1 MKPVH
6 RSLAKRASAALLM
19 VAATQP
25 LTSLAATCKATLPG
39 VNFAGGE
46 FNGDRQPAV
55 YGRDYIFPAAGEIA
69 LMKRLDLKLMRVPFL
84 WERLQPKALGPLD
97 PAELA
102 RLTAIVDQA
111 RLAGLTVVLDPHNY
125 GMYRGVA
132 LDRPEAPKGA
142 LPDLWK
148 RIAQQ
153 FGGDRNVVFGLMNEP
168 KDVDVVA
175 WGAIAKD
182 TLAAI
187 RSTGAPNIVLVP
199 GTHWDGA
206 QSWMDGPPGHSN
218 ADVLL
223 PLARDDDAVVFEVHQ
238 YFDGNFSGT
247 GETCDAATRV
257 PQILA
262 RIGVWAKVNH
272 VRLMLGEFGV
282 SQRPECVKALDDA
295 LAVVEEDRDVW
306 YGWTYWAGGAW
317 WGNYPFNV
325 QANGGDTPQG
335 KVLKT
340 RADALATSSCAPGR

>member
-1 MKPVH
+1 MT
-6 RSLAKRASAALLM
+6 AAVLIGALM
-19 VAATQP
+19 SP
-25 LTSLAATCKATLPG
+25 LTASSATCDATLAG
-39 VNFAGGE
+39 ANFAGGE

-55 YGRDYIFPAAGEIA
+55 YGRDYIFPAATEIA
-69 LMKRLDLKLMRVPFL
+69 LMKHLDLKLMRVPFL
-84 WERLQPKALGPLD
+84 WERLQPKASGPLD
-97 PAELA
+97 AAELA
-102 RLTAIVDQA
+102 RLTSVVDQA
-111 RLAGLTVVLDPHNY
+111 RVAGLTVVLDVHNY

-132 LDRPEAPKGA
+132 LDRSDAPKGA

-148 RIAQQ
+148 RIAQH

-175 WGAIAKD
+175 WGAIAKE

-187 RSTGAPNIVLVP
+187 RSTAAPNVVLIP

-206 QSWMDGPPGHSN
+206 HSWMDGPPGHSN

-223 PLARDDDAVVFEVHQ
+223 PLARNDDAVVFEVHQ

-247 GETCDAATRV
+247 SETCDAATRV

-262 RIGVWAKVNH
+262 RIGVWAQVNH

-282 SQRPECVKALDDA
+282 SQRPECVKALSAA
-295 LAVVEEDRDVW
+295 LAVIEEDRSVW

-317 WGNYPFNV
+317 WGNYPFNIE
-325 QANGGDTPQG
+325 ANGGDTPQG

-340 RADALATSSCAPGR
+340 RADALAMSPCASGS